1 MTIRMATPADAEAI
15 YQIYVPY
22 VRNTAIS
29 FEITVPTLDEFRERI
44 RKTLSEYPYL
54 VAEENGKIVGY
65 AYASAFH
72 GREAYRH
79 TAETS
84 LYVERSMRRRGVGR
98 ALYAELEKA
107 CVKQNIFVLYACVTT
122 TDRADD
128 RYLNDDSI
136 RFHERVGYRLI
147 GRHENCGYKFDRWY
161 GIAWLEK
168 QIAERPEHPEPFR
181 PIAK

>member
-1 MTIRMATPADAEAI
+1 MTIRMATPADAGAI

-22 VRNTAIS
+22 VRDTAIS
-29 FEITVPTLDEFRERI
+29 FEITVPTAEEFRGRIER
-44 RKTLSEYPYL
+44 TLLEYPYL
-54 VAEENGKIVGY
+54 VAEEGGQIVGY

-84 LYVERSMRRRGVGR
+84 IYVERSERRHGIGR

-107 CVKQNIFVLYACVTT
+107 CAEQNIFVLYACATT

-128 RYLNDDSI
+128 RYLNDDSL
-136 RFHERVGYRLI
+136 RFHKAVGYREI

-161 GIAWLEK
+161 GIVWLEK
-168 QIAERPEHPEPFR
+168 KIADRPAHPEPFR
-181 PIAK
+181 PVSK